1 METIIGLIAGA
12 VGGNAAGGLLKRLN
26 QGTLI
31 NSIAGIVGGGVGG
44 QVLSMV
50 TGGAV
55 DPAATDAAG
64 GIGPFISQIAGGAV
78 GGGGALAI
86 VGVIKNMMAK

>member
-1 METIIGLIAGA
+1 MVAGA
-12 VGGNAAGGLLKRLN
+12 VGGNVAGGVLKNLN

-44 QVLSMV
+44 QVLSML

-55 DPAATDAAG
+55 DGAAADAG
-64 GIGPFISQIAGGAV
+64 GMGAIISQIAGGAV

-86 VGVIKNMMAK
+86 VGVIKNMMGGK